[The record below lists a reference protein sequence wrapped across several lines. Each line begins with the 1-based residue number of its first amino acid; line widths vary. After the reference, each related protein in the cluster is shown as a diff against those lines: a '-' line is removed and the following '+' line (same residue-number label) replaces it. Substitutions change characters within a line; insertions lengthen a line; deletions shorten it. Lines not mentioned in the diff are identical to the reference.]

1 MGKNELVDQFPPDQG
16 RAEEHVFSTPRGL
29 RNNSIIFFFLFLN
42 VAFLL
47 EKMVT
52 YLEGQGGKNSRKIKK
67 ETGRKER
74 IIETRIAGEDRHQ
87 EVGGSGEAGRD
98 LDRGEGIYCHTCEHL
113 PTHILQVSE
122 QPETSSKD

>member
-1 MGKNELVDQFPPDQG
+1 MGKNERVDQFPPDQG

-29 RNNSIIFFFLFLN
+29 RNNGIIFFFFLN

-52 YLEGQGGKNSRKIKK
+52 YLKGQGGKQQKNKK

-74 IIETRIAGEDRHQ
+74 IIEKRIAGEDRHQ
-87 EVGGSGEAGRD
+87 EVGGRGEAGRD
-98 LDRGEGIYCHTCEHL
+98 LDRGEGIYCHICEHL

-122 QPETSSKD
+122 QPETSSKG

>member
-1 MGKNELVDQFPPDQG
+1 MKQQ
-16 RAEEHVFSTPRGL
+16 HH
-29 RNNSIIFFFLFLN
+29 FFFFLN

-52 YLEGQGGKNSRKIKK
+52 YLKEQEGGGEQQKNKK

-74 IIETRIAGEDRHQ
+74 IIENRIAGEDRHQ
-87 EVGGSGEAGRD
+87 EVGGRGEAGRD

-122 QPETSSKD
+122 QPETSSKG